1 MITGMAGW
9 HRLAIVSSTERRIK
23 KADLSRSRLRPTSCL
38 PPTSLPVGWTCPQLS
53 ESCPWE
59 KMSKHSKQVNHF
71 NSALAPDG
79 QMIMSFTGCYLCDE
93 HIRQARHQ
101 DGHQL
106 SASSRC
112 PLFRVCWGLGIFGDV
127 SVALCHHH
135 VALVSVVLSFVRPQV
150 TRYIHRVGRTV

>member
-1 MITGMAGW
+1 
-9 HRLAIVSSTERRIK
+9 
-23 KADLSRSRLRPTSCL
+23 
-38 PPTSLPVGWTCPQLS
+38 
-53 ESCPWE
+53 
-59 KMSKHSKQVNHF
+59 MSKHSKQVNHF

-127 SVALCHHH
+127 SVALCNHH

-150 TRYIHRVGRTV
+150 TRYLHRVGRTVLLTCCVCCFPYCLVVDLVGGALKGFSRSFLMKL